1 MVSVFELTLSVA
13 FMSEFRKEKLEK
25 QPSPDAAIDGN
36 GVVTPWYIV
45 SIVNFEHVIAGWA
58 EFTSPELAIQSMF
71 AFVL

>member
-13 FMSEFRKEKLEK
+13 FRSEFRKEKLEK

-36 GVVTPWYIV
+36 GVVTPWYSV
-45 SIVNFEHVIAGWA
+45 SIVNFEHVIAGGA

>member
-25 QPSPDAAIDGN
+25 QPSPDAAIDRN
-36 GVVTPWYIV
+36 GVITPWYSV
-45 SIVNFEHVIAGWA
+45 SIANFEHVIAGWA

>member
-1 MVSVFELTLSVA
+1 
-13 FMSEFRKEKLEK
+13 MSEFRKEKLEK

-36 GVVTPWYIV
+36 GVVTPWYSV

>member
-13 FMSEFRKEKLEK
+13 FRSEFRKEKLEQ

-36 GVVTPWYIV
+36 GVVTPWYSV